1 MNYESD
7 ITDTLKHFIAEI
19 PATLEAILNRQIVR
33 SKCGEYTIERTMRG
47 VLMSSAFA
55 RVVAERLRHQQ

>member
-19 PATLEAILNRQIVR
+19 PDKLEAILSREIVS

-55 RVVAERLRHQQ
+55 LKEHFDG